1 MAVRQPRT
9 PARNGLTGRTDCDP
23 GEAREFLEMYYAE
36 NPGAESNL
44 AERWEKVQAEI
55 LAGGTYELTD
65 AELTYG
71 CRAAWRHSVRCVGRL
86 RWQGMVVRDA
96 RHIRTAAEV
105 YEQLVEHID
114 TGTNGGRIRSMI
126 TVFPADTAAGPL
138 VRIWNE
144 QAIRYAGWTSPDGV
158 TGDPRY
164 VGFTQLAES
173 MGWRPQRHGRFEPL
187 PLVIETATED
197 PQLFTLPA
205 ESILEVPISHPEY
218 PWFAD
223 LGLRWHALPLIT
235 CMRMRLGGMNFP
247 VAFNGFYLQDEIAS
261 RNLSDADRYNQVP
274 IVAAGMGL
282 DTSTNRS
289 LWRERAVIELNRAVL
304 HSFDGAGVTIA
315 DHHAEAENFMR
326 FVERE
331 ERAGRCPHAD
341 WSWINP
347 VPVPAQVPTFHRYYD
362 TTEVNPNFYLDPD
375 AAKRASGEPVDVLRH
390 RHRRRRALRRLVRTA
405 RAAVS

>member
-1 MAVRQPRT
+1 MAVRHSRT
-9 PARNGLTGRTDCDP
+9 PAALGGAHCDAA
-23 GEAREFLEMYYAE
+23 EAREFLEMYYAE
-36 NPGAESNL
+36 NPAAESSL
-44 AERWEKVQAEI
+44 PERWEKVQAEI
-55 LAGGTYELTD
+55 LATGTYQLTGD
-65 AELTYG
+65 EVEFG

-96 RHIRTAAEV
+96 RHLNTAAEV
-105 YEQLVEHID
+105 FEHLVDHVD
-114 TGTNGGRIRSMI
+114 AATNGGRIRSMI
-126 TVFPADTAAGPL
+126 TVFPPDTAAGPL

-144 QAIRYAGWTSPDGV
+144 QAIRYAGWASDGQV

-164 VGFTQLAES
+164 VGFTRLAES
-173 MGWRPQRHGRFEPL
+173 MGWEPGERGRFEPL

-197 PQLFTLPA
+197 PQLFTLPR
-205 ESILEVPISHPEY
+205 ESILEVPLRHPEFG
-218 PWFAD
+218 WFAD

-261 RNLSDADRYNQVP
+261 RNLSDAHRYDQVP
-274 IVAAGMGL
+274 VVAARMGL
-282 DTSTNRS
+282 DTATNRT

-304 HSFDGAGVTIA
+304 HSFDAAGVTIA

-331 ERAGRCPHAD
+331 EGAGRCPHAD
-341 WSWINP
+341 WTWINP
-347 VPVPAQVPTFHRYYD
+347 VPVPPQVPTFHRYYD

-375 AAKRASGEPVDVLRH
+375 AAKRAAGEPVDVLRH
-390 RHRRRRALRRLVRTA
+390 RHARRRARRPA
-405 RAAVS
+405 RPK